1 MIKRNPL
8 SQTSSLAG
16 VIEHRGI
23 LGAALS
29 NLGTR
34 IVGGEWSIG
43 DAISKE
49 ADLCEELGVS
59 RSVVRETFRILGAK
73 GLIRSRTSDG
83 TRVQPRARW
92 RLLDPD
98 VMDWRIK
105 AGDTNSL
112 LEDLLKVRLVLEPG
126 VAYTAT
132 NAANDE
138 DRAEVKQAWDAK
150 VATFEDVTT
159 PASELR
165 QKFIE
170 TDLDFH
176 RALIGAVRSEL
187 LDQLFSIIEAAL
199 ELLLDLQMRAA
210 GYTTEMIGMDKSH
223 ELHEQVF
230 IKFMAKDAA
239 GAEIAMRE
247 LIKRAIED
255 AHQGFELLL
264 SKQKG

>member
-1 MIKRNPL
+1 MNKRNPL

-23 LGAALS
+23 LGTALG

-34 IVGGEWSIG
+34 IVDGEWSVG

-49 ADLCEELGVS
+49 ADLVDELNVS
-59 RSVVRETFRILGAK
+59 RSVIRETFRILGAK

-83 TRVQPRARW
+83 TRVQPRNQW

-98 VMDWRIK
+98 VMEWRIK

-112 LEDLLKVRLVLEPG
+112 LEDLLKVRIVLEPS
-126 VAYTAT
+126 VVYTAT
-132 NAANDE
+132 SCANDE
-138 DRAEVKQAWDAK
+138 DRVRVEKAWEAK
-150 VATFEDVTT
+150 VKTFEDVNT
-159 PASELR
+159 PNSELR
-165 QKFIE
+165 RNFIE

-176 RALIGAVRSEL
+176 RAFIGAIRSEL

-199 ELLLDLQMRAA
+199 ELLLDLQMKAA
-210 GYTTEMIGMDKSH
+210 GYTVEMIGMDKSH
-223 ELHEQVF
+223 ELHEEVF
-230 IKFMAKDAA
+230 NEFIAGNAA

-255 AHQGFELLL
+255 AHQGFELL
-264 SKQKG
+264 KGNQSG

>member
-1 MIKRNPL
+1 MIKQNAL

-34 IVGGEWSIG
+34 IVGGEWSVG

-59 RSVVRETFRILGAK
+59 RSVVRETFRVLGAK

-83 TRVQPRARW
+83 TRVQPRWQW

-126 VAYTAT
+126 VAYAAT
-132 NAANDE
+132 HAATDE
-138 DRAEVKQAWDAK
+138 DRVRVKQAWEIK
-150 VATFEDVTT
+150 VKNFEDVNT
-159 PASELR
+159 PSSERR
-165 QKFIE
+165 QTFIE

-210 GYTTEMIGMDKSH
+210 GYTTKMIGMDKSH

-230 IKFMAKDAA
+230 VEFMAKNPV
-239 GAEIAMRE
+239 GAEVAMRE
-247 LIKRAIED
+247 LIERAIED
-255 AHQGFELLL
+255 ARQGFELLS